1 MICATISLAILFIVN
16 RKKYTGSSTF
26 SSTNHIDIHL
36 RVCISFF
43 NKAAA
48 IDIINTCSR
57 LDIHSNFTVLFIK
70 SKGAAFTRIFS
81 IVATTHKV
89 FYDNRFITWICLLYV
104 YSDVTT
110 NTTSLVIAAIDI
122 LKVTTG
128 DGQSNIAFDVSFVR
142 AATDIF
148 DL

>member
-16 RKKYTGSSTF
+16 RKKYLSSIL

-57 LDIHSNFTVLFIK
+57 LDIHSNFTVLFSK
-70 SKGAAFTRIFS
+70 SKGTAFTRIFS